1 MIGLLISLQENEVYE
16 IELDDKDVFEN
27 AYTAIGCDTIEV
39 IRNARIGDKHYDIFV
54 DEAGAV
60 KENPQPSARCS
71 TADEVLYGSIVVIG
85 AWDKQEGYS
94 TLTEYDLENI
104 DRHIYSLRNNYTQ
117 KISPILEY
125 AYGEVEEDEINTTRM
140 AWFAW

>member
-1 MIGLLISLQENEVYE
+1 MIGLLISLQENEVYK

-27 AYTAIGCDTIEV
+27 AYNAIGCDTIEI
-39 IRNARIGDKHYDIFV
+39 IRKARIGNKHYDIFV

-71 TADEVLYGSIVVIG
+71 TIDEVLYGSIVVVG
-85 AWDKQEGYS
+85 AWDKNKTSQEGYS
-94 TLTEYDLENI
+94 TLTKYDLENI

-117 KISPILEY
+117 KISPMLEY
-125 AYGEVEEDEINTTRM
+125 AYGEVEEDEINTTGM
-140 AWFAW
+140 A

>member
-27 AYTAIGCDTIEV
+27 AYTAIDCDSIEI
-39 IRNARIGDKHYDIFV
+39 IRNARIGDRHYDIFV
-54 DEAGAV
+54 DESGAI

-71 TADEVLYGSIVVIG
+71 TADEVLYGSIVIVG
-85 AWDKQEGYS
+85 AWDKKEGYS
-94 TLTEYDLENI
+94 SLSEYDLENI

-117 KISPILEY
+117 KITPILEY
-125 AYGEVEEDEINTTRM
+125 AYGQGEEDEINTTGM
-140 AWFAW
+140 A

>member
-16 IELDDKDVFEN
+16 IELDDKDVFKN
-27 AYTAIGCDTIEV
+27 AYNAMECDTIEV

-54 DEAGAV
+54 DEAGAL
-60 KENPQPSARCS
+60 KENMQPSAKCS
-71 TADEVLYGSIVVIG
+71 TADEVLLGSIIIIG
-85 AWDKQEGYS
+85 AWDKQEAYS
-94 TLTEYDLENI
+94 SLTKYDLENI

-125 AYGEVEEDEINTTRM
+125 AYGKVEEDEINTKGM
-140 AWFAW
+140 A